1 MHGGRRLV
9 TMLTALVLTG
19 AHAAPGRAQP
29 AAGPP
34 GAAPPPAAASTG
46 VALAAASTGG
56 ILLPR
61 ATLQPS
67 APVRPLS
74 VDEAV
79 TLALEQNLDLR
90 VERINPLIQDAAVA
104 EARSVYAPTLST
116 TVTGDN
122 RDSPAANIFAGGEI
136 VVTDRELRDTVDVEQ
151 QVPWKGGRYT
161 ARWDGTRSDTT
172 NIFSSFNPILRS
184 SFNLNYTQPLLRNFG
199 IDNFRQQ
206 IAITRAN
213 RDLSDIDLRRTV
225 VSTERTVRNAYWQ
238 LVYAR
243 SFLEVQRQSLEL
255 AEESL
260 RNNRTRVE
268 VGTMAPIDIVEAE
281 AEVARNSEAVI
292 RAEADLERD
301 EDRLRTLIF
310 DPDTPDF
317 WSLRLEPTDGPVLLA
332 RELDIDASIRN
343 ALQNRTDLD
352 TLDKN
357 LEVTDTNIRYYRN
370 QRLPDVN
377 LQVDYGATGL
387 GGERLVRTGGFP
399 GMVVGQEQKSF
410 GSVLGDIFA
419 SEFPNWTVGV
429 TVSYPFGTSSADA
442 NLERQRLE
450 RSRSEANRRSLEL
463 RIATEV
469 RDAARNVRT
478 NLQRVEATRASRE
491 LAERRLEAEQRK
503 FEVGLSTNFLVF
515 QSQRDLATARNS
527 EQSAILDY
535 LRSLVDFDAVQE
547 IPLGGGI
554 VP

>member
-1 MHGGRRLV
+1 MRTGRRLA
-9 TMLTALVLTG
+9 TMLAALALTG
-19 AHAAPGRAQP
+19 APAAPARAQTT
-29 AAGPP
+29 AGTAD
-34 GAAPPPAAASTG
+34 AAPPPASAAPGG
-46 VALAAASTGG
+46 V
-56 ILLPR
+56 LLPP
-61 ATLQPS
+61 AALQPS
-67 APVRPLS
+67 RPVRPLS
-74 VDEAV
+74 ADEAV

-116 TVTGDN
+116 TVVGDG
-122 RDSPAANIFAGGEI
+122 RDSPSANIFAGGE
-136 VVTDRELRDTVDVEQ
+136 VKVTDRFIQDTVDLVQ
-151 QVPWKGGRYT
+151 QVPLKGGQYS
-161 ARWDGTRSDTT
+161 ARWNGQRSSTT

-184 SFNLNYTQPLLRNFG
+184 TLTLNYTQPLLRNFG
-199 IDNFRQQ
+199 IDSFRQQ

-255 AEESL
+255 SEESL
-260 RNNRTRVE
+260 RNSRTRVE
-268 VGTMAPIDIVEAE
+268 VGTMAPIDVVEAE

-292 RAEADLERD
+292 RAEADVERD

-317 WSLRLEPTDGPVLLA
+317 WALRLEPTDSPVLLA
-332 RELDIDASIRN
+332 RELDVDAAVRD
-343 ALQNRTDLD
+343 ALLNRTDLD

-357 LEVTDTNIRYYRN
+357 LEVTDTNIRYHRN
-370 QRLPDVN
+370 QRLPDVS
-377 LQVDYGATGL
+377 LQVDYGMTGL
-387 GGERLVRTGGFP
+387 GGERLVRAGGFP
-399 GMVVGQEQKSF
+399 GMIVGQEQKSF

-419 SEFPNWTVGV
+419 NEFPNWTVGL
-429 TVSYPFGTSSADA
+429 TVSYPLGTSGADA
-442 NLERQRLE
+442 ALERSRLE

-469 RDAARNVRT
+469 RDAGRNVRT
-478 NLQRVEATRASRE
+478 NLQRVEATRVSRE

-503 FEVGLSTNFLVF
+503 FEVGLSTTFLVF

-527 EQSAILDY
+527 ELSAILDY

-547 IPLGGGI
+547 IPLGGG